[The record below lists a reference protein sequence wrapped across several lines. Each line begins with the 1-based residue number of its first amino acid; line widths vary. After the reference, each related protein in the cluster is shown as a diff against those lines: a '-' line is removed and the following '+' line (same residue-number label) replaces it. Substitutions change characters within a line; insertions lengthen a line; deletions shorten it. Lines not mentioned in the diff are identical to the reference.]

1 MKSNV
6 TDEKSEFQT
15 SNEFG
20 ESSEDTSGFFESS
33 STLNNEKLYKAS
45 APEQFTT
52 NANSRLR
59 SRMKMQQV
67 GDAVVLNVARKS
79 AAHGDSLTQIEFF
92 FLKFIQ
98 QQAQANVDP
107 SDMTDSSSQSDDYG
121 NCRGRRKATYLTSS
135 SIARRKKGT
144 LNAKERNLRR
154 LESNE
159 RERMRMHSLNDA
171 FQVGEDTF
179 VNFVTLSQEKLVD
192 ISVTEKK
199 ARFASF

>member
-6 TDEKSEFQT
+6 ADEKSDFQA

-67 GDAVVLNVARKS
+67 GEV
-79 AAHGDSLTQIEFF
+79 
-92 FLKFIQ
+92 
-98 QQAQANVDP
+98 
-107 SDMTDSSSQSDDYG
+107 
-121 NCRGRRKATYLTSS
+121 
-135 SIARRKKGT
+135 
-144 LNAKERNLRR
+144 
-154 LESNE
+154 
-159 RERMRMHSLNDA
+159 
-171 FQVGEDTF
+171 
-179 VNFVTLSQEKLVD
+179 KLVT
-192 ISVTEKK
+192 V
-199 ARFASF
+199 